1 MDKDL
6 EFSVT
11 ADGWDKKSV
20 FSGYY
25 GDDLCCLGDD
35 EHVGGQGG
43 GL

>member
-11 ADGWDKKSV
+11 AV